1 MTNRFICVND
11 NNDFKKLSLEDNV
24 YFTLRDIFFNNEC
37 IEDVIKVNEFNSMLT
52 GNIYFE
58 DRTSDFKYTD
68 LLNDKKFLYNLKT
81 FLKTINP
88 IYFRLIEEEVVK
100 LDEDEDEENYDIPFS
115 DWVIQ
120 FEDLK
125 QKLENKYNE
134 LS

>member
-1 MTNRFICVND
+1 MNNKFVCVND

-24 YFTLRDIFFNNEC
+24 YFTLRDIFFNTNL
-37 IEDVIKVNEFNSMLT
+37 IEDAITVNYFNSLLT
-52 GNIYFE
+52 DNIYFE
-58 DRTSDFKYTD
+58 DRTSDFKYTN
-68 LLNDKKFLYNLKT
+68 LLNDKTFLDILKK

-88 IYFRLIEEEVVK
+88 LYFKLIYEEENVK
-100 LDEDEDEENYDIPFS
+100 LYGDEENYDIPFN

-125 QKLENKYNE
+125 QQLENKYNE

>member
-1 MTNRFICVND
+1 MTNKFIFVND

-24 YFTLRDIFFNNEC
+24 YFTLRDIFFNTDI
-37 IEDVIKVNEFNSMLT
+37 IEYSIKANDFNSMLT

-58 DRTSDFKYTD
+58 DRTSDFKYTN
-68 LLNDKKFLYNLKT
+68 LLNDKTFLYNLKT
-81 FLKTINP
+81 FLKKVNLR
-88 IYFRLIEEEVVK
+88 YFELLDEEEDVK
-100 LDEDEDEENYDIPFS
+100 LYGDEENYDIPFN

-125 QKLENKYNE
+125 QQLENKYNE